1 MEVTDPKGRC
11 NYCNIYAGRDKV
23 KTCSRCRL
31 VSKFAKKPP
40 YSSALQA
47 WYDTA
52 VKNAKWLLGGPTN
65 RGVHPSF
72 EKALPKTQRP
82 MHSTQR
88 SLNGSII
95 GGLSCTTGR
104 FGPWIWR
111 IIQKTVWP
119 PTGDDNFL
127 VIELERR
134 PNPPNQSL
142 YFKMHGGDIVTR
154 ERFLAR
160 LRELDELDDE
170 IVASVNERRSND
182 TAQTIVICED
192 LIRFLWFSLRDG
204 GASLRQR
211 DPAFSRAL
219 AQDWERD
226 LIEAINTGQ
235 REYIPISP
243 KQSINLT
250 LSDPCSGIFKRA

>member
-31 VSKFAKKPP
+31 VRYCSKECQVAAWKAHKPRCTSSLRESLAKDPEAN
-40 YSSALQA
+40 ALN
-47 WYDTA
+47 TA
-52 VKNAKWLLGGPTN
+52 LSKWIN
-65 RGVHPSF
+65 NWRF
-72 EKALPKTQRP
+72 ELHNWA
-82 MHSTQR
+82 
-88 SLNGSII
+88 
-95 GGLSCTTGR
+95 
-104 FGPWIWR
+104 
-111 IIQKTVWP
+111 VWAMDLANNP
-119 PTGDDNFL
+119 EDRLATHCL

-134 PNPPNQSL
+134 PNPPSQSL

-182 TAQTIVICED
+182 TAQIIVICED

-211 DPAFSRAL
+211 DSAFSRAL
-219 AQDWERD
+219 AQGWERD

-235 REYIPISP
+235 PASSSVHGMRARSKVNVVPSP
-243 KQSINLT
+243 T
-250 LSDPCSGIFKRA
+250 